1 MPDEEEL
8 IVPWR
13 YRYEEHAEYSE
24 TFGQEAVK
32 LPYFCRVLRTAPELK
47 HIARARPKLNFQGCK
62 VCTVLQDAVMS
73 ALKSGDK
80 VALALAKA
88 RRAQHLAQQR
98 AERLCYYA
106 RAGMGRDS
114 TTSCVSMIIDKW
126 DSAKT
131 TVPYFARSMTWWKE
145 AKHNVL
151 EQHVV
156 GVLVH
161 SEPNQSYLYTINDSI
176 GGGAN
181 LNVEALRRTVLHLYS
196 NSPLPRKM
204 CINADNASDNKCW
217 TLLLFLA
224 MLVYHRY
231 TEEVRAHTCSHMHS
245 THMHMHSTHMHARTH
260 THICVHVH
268 ACIHTHMHAQVI
280 LSFLIVG
287 HTHEDID
294 QLFSVLSRYLKKIGK
309 VMGPSEFQSEL
320 QNALYASERTAHL
333 ELLQAVIDWDAY
345 LRPHLVDPAPV
356 GIQHADLS
364 GESKKSKAGGK
375 STEGS
380 SVDGAAETQKEVRI
394 PHLFWIHR
402 RSDETVVLH
411 YKEFA
416 AHSVFLPKKRGSDPA
431 VTDPDGIVLFGSP
444 PGDPMVTPPKECELR
459 SVKTL

>member
-1 MPDEEEL
+1 M
-8 IVPWR
+8 R
-13 YRYEEHAEYSE
+13 A
-24 TFGQEAVK
+24 
-32 LPYFCRVLRTAPELK
+32 LR
-47 HIARARPKLNFQGCK
+47 
-62 VCTVLQDAVMS
+62 
-73 ALKSGDK
+73 SGDK
-80 VALALAKA
+80 AALAIAKA
-88 RRAQHLAQQR
+88 NRAKHFAQQR
-98 AERLCYYA
+98 AERLSYYE
-106 RAGMGRDS
+106 RAEMGRDPTKS
-114 TTSCVSMIIDKW
+114 TVSMIIDKW

-131 TVPYFARSMTWWKE
+131 TVPYFARSMTWWKD

-161 SEPNQSYLYTINDSI
+161 GTPNESYLYTINNSI

-181 LNVEALRRTVLHLYS
+181 LNVEALRRTLVHLYAS
-196 NSPLPRKM
+196 SPLPRKI

-231 TEEVRAHTCSHMHS
+231 TEEVM
-245 THMHMHSTHMHARTH
+245 
-260 THICVHVH
+260 
-268 ACIHTHMHAQVI
+268 

-320 QNALYASERTAHL
+320 QNAMHASERNANF
-333 ELLQAVIDWDAY
+333 ELLEAVINWDDY

-356 GIQHADLS
+356 GIQHADL
-364 GESKKSKAGGK
+364 A
-375 STEGS
+375 
-380 SVDGAAETQKEVRI
+380 DGADEKDVRI

-402 RSDETVVLH
+402 REDDTVVLH
-411 YKEFA
+411 YKELA

-431 VTDPDGIVLFGSP
+431 VTDPAGIVLFGSP

-459 SVKTL
+459 SVKTA